1 VAYVE
6 QKERN
11 TGSGMSPTPS
21 YMKDDENKM
30 KEDDRCPWKRHT
42 THVLAHFHVEI
53 AIYSPIGTP

>member
-21 YMKDDENKM
+21 YKKDDENKM
-30 KEDDRCPWKRHT
+30 KEDDRCPWKDIPHMF
-42 THVLAHFHVEI
+42 L
-53 AIYSPIGTP
+53 PISMWK